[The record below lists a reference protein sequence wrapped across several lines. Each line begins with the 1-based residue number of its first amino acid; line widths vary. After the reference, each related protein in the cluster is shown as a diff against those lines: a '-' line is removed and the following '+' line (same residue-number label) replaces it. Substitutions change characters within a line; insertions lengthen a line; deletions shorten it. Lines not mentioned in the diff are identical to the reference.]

1 MFKLKA
7 GELGPFD
14 AIWESNA
21 IVSVNVE
28 DRVPYA
34 ELLKSFLKPSGRIL
48 MATWN
53 YEQKLRMDRP
63 FSTPPELIQGL
74 FPSFNMEVVEKVD
87 MTQSWFNKLFNF
99 PWVLRPVMLMT
110 LK

>member
-1 MFKLKA
+1 MFQLKA

-14 AIWESNA
+14 AIWECNA
-21 IVSVNVE
+21 ITSINVE

-48 MATWN
+48 MTTLN
-53 YEQKLRMDRP
+53 YEQKLYMERP
-63 FSTPPELIQGL
+63 FNTPPELIQAL
-74 FPSFNMEVVEKVD
+74 FPGFNMEVVEKVD
-87 MTQSWFNKLFNF
+87 MVESQLNKLFKL
-99 PWVLRPVMLMT
+99 PWVLRPVILWT